1 MSATRS
7 ALVRRPAALLL
18 AMLLGAA
25 CRGSGAGEQQ
35 PTPRDRELITFE
47 QLRSQHFNS
56 AYDAVLTLR
65 ANWLHTRGTDSF
77 SSPTRVQVYVDG
89 TRYGGVESLRTLP
102 VISINFIR
110 HYDGLTASAR
120 WGLDHGQGVI
130 YVSTR
135 PPTERDSLPPA
146 GRAAAPAA

>member
-1 MSATRS
+1 MSAMRS
-7 ALVRRPAALLL
+7 AIVRRPAALLL

-25 CRGSGAGEQQ
+25 CGGSRHGEQQ
-35 PTPRDRELITFE
+35 PTPRDRELLTAE
-47 QLRSQHFNS
+47 QLRSQHFTS
-56 AYDAVLTLR
+56 AYDAVLALR
-65 ANWLHTRGTDSF
+65 ANWLHTRGNDSF
-77 SSPTRVQVYVDG
+77 TSPTRVLVYVDG

-102 VISINFIR
+102 VISINYIR

-120 WGLDHGQGVI
+120 WGLDHGPGVI

-146 GRAAAPAA
+146 SHGAAPAA